1 MVVPT
6 QTSSSSCWALLWCCY
21 QTRTGMMGKDEVREA
36 DLNMPWYTRCACF
49 LLLSKFGRSTTP
61 EQAWLQLL
69 LEGGGE
75 SKNKNLLANWNE
87 QLDIKNSCVWYYF
100 AHFLIKVII
109 TSLKV
114 FFFLFCLVF
123 ILLLDRYSHFSPW
136 AITGLNTFI
145 VPSKQLFQ
153 MYQNSFSQIFQ
164 LNT

>member
-87 QLDIKNSCVWYYF
+87 QLDIKNSCVWCYF
-100 AHFLIKVII
+100 AHVSIKVII
-109 TSLKV
+109 TSLK
-114 FFFLFCLVF
+114 FFFF
-123 ILLLDRYSHFSPW
+123 ILFGFH
-136 AITGLNTFI
+136 TF
-145 VPSKQLFQ
+145 VR
-153 MYQNSFSQIFQ
+153 QIFS
-164 LNT
+164 LFTELSLDWTHSLFLLSSCFKCIRILSLGFFS